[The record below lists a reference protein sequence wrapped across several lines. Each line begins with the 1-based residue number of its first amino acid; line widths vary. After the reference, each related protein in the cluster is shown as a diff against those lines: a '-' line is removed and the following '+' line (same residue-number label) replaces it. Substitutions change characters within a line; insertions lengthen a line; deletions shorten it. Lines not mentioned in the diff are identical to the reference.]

1 MDHGLVA
8 AVPGRIT
15 PLDRE
20 RSLWRQVAGERI
32 AVLPGVDAAILQHAM
47 VVRTWSDHV
56 EAIAAA
62 TRLPRERVQAT
73 LDRARSVGLLQGVED
88 FLAPGDEAPPPPPPL
103 ICIRTCARPDLLAQL
118 LKSLLEDEQRFGVRR
133 HYIVVD
139 DSPGA
144 EHQAATR
151 SVAKAFAGRSSSGVR
166 LLSQQ
171 DQQALLAVLGIDQP
185 DVSDLLVRDGPG
197 VATGGRA
204 WNWSLLLSAGGT
216 LGLLDDDFRFPLRRA
231 IGAGSRFDLDTEY
244 ATETEFLDSPDAV
257 LRLPAAEEDPYAVL
271 VRPLGQPA
279 GALLRKHGFNSASAV
294 GCSAAALA
302 CLAGPTRVVGVCVGV
317 YGSLNFDSTV
327 FFSGMGPSSMASL
340 LRPPFDERR
349 LNGDWLWNGR
359 RHPHFLKT
367 GGFTPLLLDAREL
380 LPPTGTY
387 GKSDD
392 GLFLSML
399 SICDPRSLV
408 MSLPEA
414 IGHFP
419 PSGRDRRG
427 AAERPPAE
435 DLSAFCGS
443 TAMAVAPILRSESR
457 ACRMAAVAAFLGD
470 VAGSSDAALAG
481 SYLAWRDHSVTVI
494 LRMLC
499 GSLQQYGRAAPPAW
513 VEHVRRA
520 IAANE
525 ALLRDRSVAPA
536 KLAAARQALSQM
548 SRALAAWPA
557 LWLRGGSALVERL
570 PLLR

>member
-8 AVPGRIT
+8 AVPGRII

-32 AVLPGVDAAILQHAM
+32 AVLPAVDAAVLQHAM
-47 VVRTWSDHV
+47 VVRTWNDHV

-73 LDRARSVGLLQGVED
+73 LDRARSVGLLQGVEE
-88 FLAPGDEAPPPPPPL
+88 FLAPGDDVPPPPPPL
-103 ICIRTCARPDLLAQL
+103 ICIRTCARPELLARL
-118 LKSLLEDEQRFGVRR
+118 LESLLEDEQRFGVRR
-133 HYIVVD
+133 HYVVVD
-139 DSPGA
+139 DSPGT

-151 SVAKAFAGRSSSGVR
+151 SVAAAFAGRSSSEIR

-171 DQQALLAVLGIDQP
+171 DQQGLLDELGIDDS
-185 DVSDLLVRDGPG
+185 DVSELLARDGPG

-231 IGAGSRFDLDTEY
+231 RGAGSRLDLDTEY

-271 VRPLGQPA
+271 MRPLGQPA
-279 GALLRKHGFNSASAV
+279 GALLRKQGFNPASVA
-294 GCSAAALA
+294 GCSAAALT
-302 CLAGPTRVVGVCVGV
+302 CLAGPSRVVGVCVGV

-399 SICDPRSLV
+399 SI
-408 MSLPEA
+408 
-414 IGHFP
+414 
-419 PSGRDRRG
+419 
-427 AAERPPAE
+427 
-435 DLSAFCGS
+435 
-443 TAMAVAPILRSESR
+443 
-457 ACRMAAVAAFLGD
+457 
-470 VAGSSDAALAG
+470 
-481 SYLAWRDHSVTVI
+481 
-494 LRMLC
+494 
-499 GSLQQYGRAAPPAW
+499 
-513 VEHVRRA
+513 
-520 IAANE
+520 
-525 ALLRDRSVAPA
+525 
-536 KLAAARQALSQM
+536 
-548 SRALAAWPA
+548 
-557 LWLRGGSALVERL
+557 
-570 PLLR
+570 